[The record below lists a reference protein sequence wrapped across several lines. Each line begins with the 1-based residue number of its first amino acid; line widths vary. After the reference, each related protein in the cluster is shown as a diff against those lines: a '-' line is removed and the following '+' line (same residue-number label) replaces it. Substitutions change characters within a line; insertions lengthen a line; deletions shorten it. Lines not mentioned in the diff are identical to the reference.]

1 MNKNSVTLLTRR
13 YHGYA
18 IVAAGFVAQG
28 TIVGA
33 IFTYGVFF
41 DAMHTE
47 LGWSRAAISAAPSLA
62 SLVMGFTAMLFGR
75 LTDVTGPRRILGAAS
90 ISITLGFLIMSR
102 MTMPWHLL
110 VAYPIF
116 VGVAFGSHDVVTLS
130 AVARWFER
138 RRGRMSAIVKVG
150 TGTGQVIAPAAAAVL
165 IALFGWRNAYL
176 WIAAVTGPLVF
187 LASRWMYRSPE
198 DAGVPHQDR
207 AVVPDLAAAPD
218 TSRYSPT
225 SPPDPTSPPA
235 PAPTSTPSP
244 EAPQQRARDMMRSPE
259 FARLGIAQAAVL
271 FCTPIVIVHLVPH
284 ATDLGIDRALAAGLL
299 SVIGALSIA
308 GRMVMGSIIDTV
320 GGRRALLYC
329 YAIMLVAFVLLQFAA
344 GPLLLYLF
352 AMIYG
357 FAHGG
362 MFTCVS
368 PLVAELFGIRVH
380 GLLYGTTIFV
390 GTLAGSIGPT
400 VAGVVFDLTGSYR
413 PAFLLLIVLLLV
425 AAGAVASIRPQEVKA

>member
-1 MNKNSVTLLTRR
+1 MNKNSVTLLTRH

-18 IVAAGFVAQG
+18 IVAAGFVVQG

-75 LTDVTGPRRILGAAS
+75 LTDVAGPRRILGAAG
-90 ISITLGFLIMSR
+90 IAITLGFLIMSR

-110 VAYPIF
+110 LAYPIF
-116 VGVAFGSHDVVTLS
+116 IGVAFGSHDVVTLS
-130 AVARWFER
+130 TVTRWFER

-150 TGTGQVIAPAAAAVL
+150 TGTGQVIAPAAAALL
-165 IALFGWRNAYL
+165 ISLFGWRNAYL

-198 DAGVPHQDR
+198 NAGVPHQDL
-207 AVVPDLAAAPD
+207 AVVPDLPAAPD
-218 TSRYSPT
+218 TSILSPRLSPT
-225 SPPDPTSPPA
+225 SPPATA
-235 PAPTSTPSP
+235 PASNPSP
-244 EAPQQRARDMMRSPE
+244 EAPRQRARDMMRRPE
-259 FARLGIAQAAVL
+259 FTRLGIAQGAVL
-271 FCTPIVIVHLVPH
+271 FCTPIIIVHLVPH

-299 SVIGALSIA
+299 SVVGGLSIA
-308 GRMVMGSIIDTV
+308 GRMVMGSIIDKV

-329 YAIMLVAFVLLQFAA
+329 YAIMLVSFVLLQFAA

-368 PLVAELFGIRVH
+368 PLVAELFGIRAH
-380 GLLYGTTIFV
+380 GLLYGTIIFV

-425 AAGAVASIRPQEVKA
+425 AAGAVASIRPPEVKA

>member
-1 MNKNSVTLLTRR
+1 MNKKSVTLLTKH

-18 IVAAGFVAQG
+18 IVAAGFVVQG

-41 DAMHTE
+41 DALHTE

-75 LTDVTGPRRILGAAS
+75 LTDVTGPRRILSAAG
-90 ISITLGFLIMSR
+90 IAVTLGYLIMSR
-102 MTMPWHLL
+102 MTMQWHLL

-116 VGVAFGSHDVVTLS
+116 IGVAFGSHDVVTLS

-150 TGTGQVIAPAAAAVL
+150 TGTGQVIGPAAAAVL
-165 IALFGWRNAYL
+165 ISLFGWRNAYL
-176 WIAAVTGPLVF
+176 WIAVVTGPLVF
-187 LASRWMYRSPE
+187 LAARWMYRSPE
-198 DAGVPHQDR
+198 DAGVPHQD
-207 AVVPDLAAAPD
+207 AAILPGF
-218 TSRYSPT
+218 
-225 SPPDPTSPPA
+225 A
-235 PAPTSTPSP
+235 PASVAVAEASTPTPPPVDASAPVAVP
-244 EAPQQRARDMMRSPE
+244 EPPPQRAREMMRRPE
-259 FARLGIAQAAVL
+259 FIRLGIAQGAVL
-271 FCTPIVIVHLVPH
+271 FCTPIIIVHLVPH
-284 ATDLGIDRALAAGLL
+284 ATDLGLDRAVAAGLL
-299 SVIGALSIA
+299 SVIGGFSIA
-308 GRMVMGSIIDTV
+308 GRMVMGSIIDKV

-329 YAIMLVAFVLLQFAA
+329 YAIMLAAFVLLQFAA

-352 AMIYG
+352 ALIYG

-362 MFTCVS
+362 IFTCVS
-368 PLVAELFGIRVH
+368 PFVAELFGVRVH
-380 GLLYGTTIFV
+380 GLLFGTIIFV

-400 VAGVVFDLTGSYR
+400 VAGAVFDLSGSYR

-425 AAGAVASIRPQEVKA
+425 AAGSIASIRPQAAQS

>member
-1 MNKNSVTLLTRR
+1 MRKESVTLLSKH

-18 IVAAGFVAQG
+18 IVAAGFVIQG

-75 LTDVTGPRRILGAAS
+75 LTDVTGPRRILSAAGVA
-90 ISITLGFLIMSR
+90 ITLGFLIMSR

-116 VGVAFGSHDVVTLS
+116 VGLAFGSHDVVTLS

-165 IALFGWRNAYL
+165 ISLFGWRNAYL

-187 LASRWMYRSPE
+187 LAARWMYRSPE
-198 DAGVPHQDR
+198 DAGVPHQDAAVLPNLA
-207 AVVPDLAAAPD
+207 AVVEAS
-218 TSRYSPT
+218 TPT
-225 SPPDPTSPPA
+225 PPA
-235 PAPTSTPSP
+235 VDERAP
-244 EAPQQRARDMMRSPE
+244 EAPPQRARDMMRRPE
-259 FARLGIAQAAVL
+259 FLRLGIAQGAVL
-271 FCTPIVIVHLVPH
+271 FCTPIIIVHLVPH
-284 ATDLGIDRALAAGLL
+284 ATDLGIERAFAAGLL
-299 SVIGALSIA
+299 SVIGGFSIA
-308 GRMVMGSIIDTV
+308 GRMVMGSLVDRI
-320 GGRRALLYC
+320 GGRLALLYC
-329 YAIMLVAFVLLQFAA
+329 YAIMLTSFVLLQFAA
-344 GPLLLYLF
+344 GPVLLYLF
-352 AMIYG
+352 ALIYG

-390 GTLAGSIGPT
+390 GTLAGSLGPT
-400 VAGVVFDLTGSYR
+400 VAGAVFDLTGSYR
-413 PAFLLLIVLLLV
+413 PAFLLLIVLVLV
-425 AAGAVASIRPQEVKA
+425 AAGAIASIRAREIGT